1 MNNLLVA
8 VSLALANNRRC
19 VVHTCDL
26 DAAVTAL
33 KTVVSSADLE
43 AVEVDLKSLLDQND
57 SLLSSLTTQVS
68 GKRWLRDVLIW
79 RSVEQCTAEQQRQ
92 LVGILDQLDG
102 YDTNAHRICPRDT
115 IQIQGQDVFLP
126 VFHTVIMVVEVS
138 GFENGIS
145 AAGSML
151 PTWYKRLKEKF
162 WFSHFY
168 TQDGQDEPRSL
179 QMVDYSKELL
189 KVRSRIPCVHLSHEI
204 MDYIHSLMVF
214 IRNHRLQSLAPLQTR
229 LSTDT
234 IDHVSL
240 LARSI
245 VAWSRR
251 TDSGSNTSLY
261 VTPEVCQV
269 AMRKIGYW
277 LVDWQI
283 PGGLFDLSARVPTGK
298 DTEEQLENNRKLVVN
313 MLAGAWYGS
322 EWPYVKEYIQQ
333 HEARFDPTSNTGY
346 SNSMIEDSISAVQP
360 PM

>member
-189 KVRSRIPCVHLSHEI
+189 K
-204 MDYIHSLMVF
+204 
-214 IRNHRLQSLAPLQTR
+214 SLAPLQTR